1 MGLCT
6 PREAG
11 RGPPLNQFT
20 PLTEYLRRRLR
31 RTSFEDVETYK
42 QILLLERLT
51 FTPLRDWRGEV
62 VFLGLCAM
70 FPAEAQILMREVRCE
85 GAGNV
90 SPSTIC
96 LDWREFTRPRNDDQR
111 QLFWRER
118 IAWLQAGGKL

>member
-1 MGLCT
+1 MGSLHAK
-6 PREAG
+6 EAG

-20 PLTEYLRRRLR
+20 PSPSTSDRQLR

-70 FPAEAQILMREVRCE
+70 FPAEAQNTYARGEMRRRWQRL
-85 GAGNV
+85 
-90 SPSTIC
+90 TIDD
-96 LDWREFTRPRNDDQR
+96 LPRLARVYQT
-111 QLFWRER
+111 
-118 IAWLQAGGKL
+118 KK